1 MDEFIYVNVKNSPE
15 DPRGDGKTETI
26 LCFQKTKD
34 KAKKILQKIA
44 PKGLREAVDAESSFL
59 SSDGSEIFNSGKA
72 DQNQISLYQ
81 TEPGFIGQ
89 SLTLK
94 SPFSIYK
101 IADRPK
107 PDIDCVEVLP

>member
-1 MDEFIYVNVKNSPE
+1 MVK
-15 DPRGDGKTETI
+15 
-26 LCFQKTKD
+26 QKLFYAFKRP
-34 KAKKILQKIA
+34 KIRRKKYSKKIA

-72 DQNQISLYQ
+72 DQKQISLYL

-94 SPFSIYK
+94 STFSIYK